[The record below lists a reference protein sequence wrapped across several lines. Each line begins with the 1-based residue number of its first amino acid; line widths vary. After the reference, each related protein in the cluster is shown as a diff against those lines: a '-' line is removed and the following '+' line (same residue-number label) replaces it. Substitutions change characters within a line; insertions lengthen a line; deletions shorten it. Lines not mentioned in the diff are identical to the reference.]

1 MISPYVSAVR
11 AHIASTAA
19 DSAPRRSTKS
29 SSAHALA
36 VTGYPGPASG
46 PAPSSPHAARS
57 ARPVQGNAGEDPA
70 APGRREVDRAG
81 ESGPWL
87 HRARYPSGP
96 SAFSTMPNPPGRCR
110 VTRRPASPRQ
120 HSVTWRPLSTVGPP
134 HGRSAID
141 LDNAR
146 TGGAATS
153 RAREGDAFLEPH
165 ARFRRLPASGAV
177 TRWRQALSLAG
188 ARRCPPSRSTELSA
202 PDPGLPAQGGSRG
215 SRPPMV
221 RARISSAER
230 RRPYLPAIPN
240 PVEARR
246 GHIAAWVE
254 GRAVGTV
261 GEVAPGV
268 AGVAS
273 TIRPPGD
280 PRAVP
285 ERPRDRRASGA
296 SDDVHALSGHHSS
309 RSTRVRSQPMGCSET
324 RHTRS
329 PRRRNTGLD
338 APAMRGCV
346 MVGAGVQPSSRLWR
360 PTSWRSRPDRPNA
373 TQRPRSPRS
382 EPGDS
387 FV

>member
-1 MISPYVSAVR
+1 M
-11 AHIASTAA
+11 
-19 DSAPRRSTKS
+19 
-29 SSAHALA
+29 
-36 VTGYPGPASG
+36 
-46 PAPSSPHAARS
+46 
-57 ARPVQGNAGEDPA
+57 A
-70 APGRREVDRAG
+70 APCPLSKRTV
-81 ESGPWL
+81 GP
-87 HRARYPSGP
+87 
-96 SAFSTMPNPPGRCR
+96 AFSTMPNPPGRCR

-254 GRAVGTV
+254 GRAGGTV
-261 GEVAPGV
+261 GEVAPGDEGD
-268 AGVAS
+268 AGA
-273 TIRPPGD
+273 TRPPALHA
-280 PRAVP
+280 PRRTVRESDARREP
-285 ERPRDRRASGA
+285 AMTCTRSAAITARDRRASGA
-296 SDDVHALSGHHSS
+296 SPWGARRRATPGPRAGGIRV
-309 RSTRVRSQPMGCSET
+309 STR
-324 RHTRS
+324 
-329 PRRRNTGLD
+329 PRC
-338 APAMRGCV
+338 AVA
-346 MVGAGVQPSSRLWR
+346 
-360 PTSWRSRPDRPNA
+360 
-373 TQRPRSPRS
+373 
-382 EPGDS
+382 
-387 FV
+387 